1 MEKNKLIKKDNRY
14 KLIITPSLEE
24 KIRFLCARFPNNEYS
39 GVLFYDYTGSFED
52 NSLVLTA
59 KDFCL
64 MDYGSAVY
72 TEFNKSAEIC
82 NYMIENDLLRC
93 QQGLCH
99 SHDIM
104 NTTPSGTDL
113 NTLVEEGSDMNNF
126 LSLIV
131 NNVGNYTAM
140 LTRKVKHIPRVKETL
155 EYEFFGE
162 GTINLGTDEYD
173 AVESYEIEYFFLDIE
188 KPTVNIG
195 YTNLFDRIN
204 EISKDKI
211 INISSKNESFKTI
224 RNPNANLIIPS
235 TVQEPILE
243 GKLPFEGLSKP
254 KAEVDEE
261 EELIDYDNIKF
272 NNNQLNS
279 ITKQLLMGSPIF
291 NPKDLNEWV
300 DKMPTAFSK
309 RFGEGQKGL
318 SNYKAFISYF
328 VEFLLSEAFDE
339 DLAEEGYME
348 DYQMPICAYGVLQ
361 KLHQFKSNS
370 FLSIIEDEVE
380 RFII

>member
-1 MEKNKLIKKDNRY
+1 M
-14 KLIITPSLEE
+14 IT
-24 KIRFLCARFPNNEYS
+24 KMTFF
-39 GVLFYDYTGSFED
+39 
-52 NSLVLTA
+52 
-59 KDFCL
+59 
-64 MDYGSAVY
+64 
-72 TEFNKSAEIC
+72 
-82 NYMIENDLLRC
+82 
-93 QQGLCH
+93 
-99 SHDIM
+99 
-104 NTTPSGTDL
+104 SGTDL
-113 NTLVEEGSDMNNF
+113 GTLQEEGSDMNNF

-131 NNVGNYTAM
+131 NNAGQYTAAI
-140 LTRKVKHIPRVKETL
+140 TRKVKHTPHVTEVL

-162 GTINLGTDEYD
+162 ETINIGTDEYD

-204 EISKDKI
+204 EISNNKV
-211 INISSKNESFKTI
+211 INISSKNEGFETI
-224 RNPNANLIIPS
+224 HKPHANLIIPP

-254 KAEVDEE
+254 KAEVNEE
-261 EELIDYDNIKF
+261 EDFIDYDSVKF

-291 NPKDLNEWV
+291 NPKDLNDWV
-300 DKMPTAFSK
+300 NKMPTAFSK
-309 RFGEGQKGL
+309 RFGEGQQGL
-318 SNYKAFISYF
+318 ANYKAFIGYF
-328 VEFLLSEAFDE
+328 VEFLLTEAFDE

-348 DYQMPICAYGVLQ
+348 DYQIPICAYGVLQ

-370 FLSIIEDEVE
+370 FLNIIEEEVE

>member
-1 MEKNKLIKKDNRY
+1 M
-14 KLIITPSLEE
+14 S
-24 KIRFLCARFPNNEYS
+24 S
-39 GVLFYDYTGSFED
+39 
-52 NSLVLTA
+52 
-59 KDFCL
+59 
-64 MDYGSAVY
+64 
-72 TEFNKSAEIC
+72 
-82 NYMIENDLLRC
+82 
-93 QQGLCH
+93 
-99 SHDIM
+99 
-104 NTTPSGTDL
+104 TDL
-113 NTLVEEGSDMNNF
+113 STLQEEGSDMNNF

-131 NNVGNYTAM
+131 NNAGQYTAAI
-140 LTRKVKHIPRVKETL
+140 TRKVKHIPHVTETL
-155 EYEFFGE
+155 EYEFFGD

-204 EISKDKI
+204 EISNNKV
-211 INISSKNESFKTI
+211 INISSKNESFETI
-224 RNPNANLIIPS
+224 HKPHANLSIPP

-254 KAEVDEE
+254 KAEVNEE
-261 EELIDYDNIKF
+261 EDFIDYDNVKF

-291 NPKDLNEWV
+291 NPKDLNDWV
-300 DKMPTAFSK
+300 NKMPTAFSK
-309 RFGEGQKGL
+309 RFGEGQQGL
-318 SNYKAFISYF
+318 ANYKAFIGYF
-328 VEFLLSEAFDE
+328 VEFLLTEAFDE

-370 FLSIIEDEVE
+370 FLNIIEEEVE

>member
-14 KLIITPSLEE
+14 KLIITPALEE

-39 GVLFYDYTGSFED
+39 GVLFYNYTGRFED

-64 MDYGSAVY
+64 MDYGSATY
-72 TEFNKSAEIC
+72 TEFDSNPEIC
-82 NYMIENDLLRC
+82 NYMIENDLLEC
-93 QQGLCH
+93 QQALLH
-99 SHDIM
+99 SHNIM
-104 NTTPSGTDL
+104 GTTPSGTDL
-113 NTLVEEGSDMNNF
+113 NTLVEEGSFRNNF

-140 LTRKVKHIPRVKETL
+140 LTRKVKHIPHVTETL
-155 EYEFFGE
+155 EYEFFGD

-204 EISKDKI
+204 EISNNKV
-211 INISSKNESFKTI
+211 INISSKKENINNNLKS
-224 RNPNANLIIPS
+224 NANIIIPS
-235 TVQEPILE
+235 TAQEPILE
-243 GKLPFEGLSKP
+243 GKLPFEELIKQ

-261 EELIDYDNIKF
+261 EEFIDYNNVKF

-318 SNYKAFISYF
+318 VNYKAFISYF

-370 FLSIIEDEVE
+370 FLNIIEEEVE

>member
-39 GVLFYDYTGSFED
+39 GVLFYDYTGRFED

-64 MDYGSAVY
+64 MDYGSATY
-72 TEFNKSAEIC
+72 TEFDSNPEIC
-82 NYMIENDLLRC
+82 TYMIENDLLEC
-93 QQGLCH
+93 QQALCH
-99 SHDIM
+99 SHNVM
-104 NTTPSGTDL
+104 CTNPSGTDL
-113 NTLVEEGSDMNNF
+113 NTLVEEGSFRNNF

-131 NNVGNYTAM
+131 NNAGNYTAM
-140 LTRKVKHIPRVKETL
+140 LTRKVKHIPRVTETL
-155 EYEFFGE
+155 EYEFFGD

-204 EISKDKI
+204 EISKDKV
-211 INISSKNESFKTI
+211 INISSKNENFKTI
-224 RNPNANLIIPS
+224 HNPNTNLIIPP

-261 EELIDYDNIKF
+261 EELIDYDSVKF

-318 SNYKAFISYF
+318 ANYKAFIGYF

-370 FLSIIEDEVE
+370 FLNIIEEEVE

>member
-1 MEKNKLIKKDNRY
+1 MPTFI
-14 KLIITPSLEE
+14 
-24 KIRFLCARFPNNEYS
+24 
-39 GVLFYDYTGSFED
+39 
-52 NSLVLTA
+52 
-59 KDFCL
+59 
-64 MDYGSAVY
+64 
-72 TEFNKSAEIC
+72 
-82 NYMIENDLLRC
+82 
-93 QQGLCH
+93 
-99 SHDIM
+99 
-104 NTTPSGTDL
+104 SGTDL
-113 NTLVEEGSDMNNF
+113 NTLQEEGSDMNNF

-131 NNVGNYTAM
+131 NNAGQYTAAI
-140 LTRKVKHIPRVKETL
+140 TRKVKHIPHVKETL
-155 EYEFFGE
+155 EYEFFGD

-188 KPTVNIG
+188 KPTVNIS

-204 EISKDKI
+204 EISNNKV

-224 RNPNANLIIPS
+224 HNPNLIISP

-254 KAEVDEE
+254 KAEVDDEE
-261 EELIDYDNIKF
+261 EFIDYNNVKF

-279 ITKQLLMGSPIF
+279 ITKQLLIGSPIF
-291 NPKDLNEWV
+291 TPKDLNEWV
-300 DKMPTAFSK
+300 QKMPTVFSK

-318 SNYKAFISYF
+318 ENYRAFIGYF

-361 KLHQFKSNS
+361 KLHTFKTNS
-370 FLSIIEDEVE
+370 FIEIIKDEVE

>member
-14 KLIITPSLEE
+14 KLIITPELEE
-24 KIRFLCARFPNNEYS
+24 KIRFLCARFPHNEYS
-39 GVLFYDYTGSFED
+39 GVLFYDYTGRFED

-64 MDYGSAVY
+64 MDYGSATY

-82 NYMIENDLLRC
+82 NYMIENDLLEC
-93 QQGLCH
+93 QQGLMH
-99 SHDIM
+99 SHDQM
-104 NTTPSGTDL
+104 STFFSGTDT
-113 NTLVEEGSDMNNF
+113 NTLLEEGSDMNNF

-131 NNVGNYTAM
+131 NNAGQYTAAI
-140 LTRKVKHIPRVKETL
+140 TRKVKHIPHVTETL
-155 EYEFFGE
+155 KYEFFGE
-162 GTINLGTDEYD
+162 GNINLGTDEYD
-173 AVESYEIEYFFLDIE
+173 AIESYEIEYFFLDIE
-188 KPTVNIG
+188 KPTVDIG
-195 YTNLFDRIN
+195 YTDLFNRIN
-204 EISKDKI
+204 EISIDKGRTLI
-211 INISSKNESFKTI
+211 KNESNKSVF
-224 RNPNANLIIPS
+224 NPHHNLAITHT

-243 GKLPFEGLSKP
+243 GKLPFEGLAKP

-261 EELIDYDNIKF
+261 EELIDYDNVKF

-291 NPKDLNEWV
+291 NPKDLNDWV
-300 DKMPTAFSK
+300 DKMPTVFSK

-318 SNYKAFISYF
+318 ANYKAFIGYF

-370 FLSIIEDEVE
+370 FLNIIEEEVE

>member
-1 MEKNKLIKKDNRY
+1 MDKNILKKQDNTY
-14 KLIITPSLEE
+14 KLIITPELEE

-39 GVLFYDYTGSFED
+39 GVLFYDYTGRFED

-64 MDYGSAVY
+64 MDYGSATY

-82 NYMIENDLLRC
+82 NYMIEHDLLEY
-93 QQGLCH
+93 QQALLH
-99 SHDIM
+99 SHNVM
-104 NTTPSGTDL
+104 CTNPSGTDL
-113 NTLVEEGSDMNNF
+113 NTLVEEGSFRNNF

-131 NNVGNYTAM
+131 NNAGNYTAM
-140 LTRKVKHIPRVKETL
+140 LTRKVKHIPHVTETL
-155 EYEFFGE
+155 EYEFFGD
-162 GTINLGTDEYD
+162 GTINLGTDKYD

-188 KPTVNIG
+188 KPTINIG
-195 YTNLFDRIN
+195 YTDLFDRIN
-204 EISKDKI
+204 EISNSKV
-211 INISSKNESFKTI
+211 INIASKKENTNNNFNLKS
-224 RNPNANLIIPS
+224 NLIIPS

-254 KAEVDEE
+254 KAEVDKEDF
-261 EELIDYDNIKF
+261 IDYDNVKF

-279 ITKQLLMGSPIF
+279 ITKQLLIGSPIF
-291 NPKDLNEWV
+291 TPKDLNEWV
-300 DKMPTAFSK
+300 QKMPTVFSK

-318 SNYKAFISYF
+318 ENYRAFIGYF

-361 KLHQFKSNS
+361 KLHTFKTNS
-370 FLSIIEDEVE
+370 FIEIIKDELE

>member
-14 KLIITPSLEE
+14 KLIITPELEE
-24 KIRFLCARFPNNEYS
+24 KIRFLCARFPHNEYS
-39 GVLFYDYTGSFED
+39 GVLFYDYTGRFED

-64 MDYGSAVY
+64 MDYGSATY
-72 TEFNKSAEIC
+72 TEFDKSAEIC
-82 NYMIENDLLRC
+82 NYMIENNLLGC
-93 QQGLCH
+93 QQGLMH
-99 SHDIM
+99 SHQSFE
-104 NTTPSGTDL
+104 TFFSGTDT
-113 NTLVEEGSDMNNF
+113 NTLLEEGSDMNNF

-131 NNVGNYTAM
+131 NNAGKYTAAI
-140 LTRKVKHIPRVKETL
+140 TRKVKHIPHVTETL
-155 EYEFFGE
+155 EYKFFGE
-162 GTINLGTDEYD
+162 GNINLSTDEYD
-173 AVESYEIEYFFLDIE
+173 AVESYEIECFFLDIE

-195 YTNLFDRIN
+195 YTDLFDRIN
-204 EISKDKI
+204 EISTDKNRTLI
-211 INISSKNESFKTI
+211 KNESNKSVF
-224 RNPNANLIIPS
+224 NPHHNLAITPT

-243 GKLPFEGLSKP
+243 GKLPFEGLAKP
-254 KAEVDEE
+254 KVEVDEE
-261 EELIDYDNIKF
+261 EELIDYNSIKF

-291 NPKDLNEWV
+291 NPKDLNDWV

-309 RFGEGQKGL
+309 RFGEGQEGL
-318 SNYKAFISYF
+318 ANYKAFIGYF

-370 FLSIIEDEVE
+370 FLSIIEEEVE

>member
-39 GVLFYDYTGSFED
+39 GVLFYDYTGRFEN

-64 MDYGSAVY
+64 MDYGSATY
-72 TEFNKSAEIC
+72 TEFDKSAEIC
-82 NYMIENDLLRC
+82 NYMIENDLLGC

-99 SHDIM
+99 SHDNM
-104 NTTPSGTDL
+104 PTFMSSTDL
-113 NTLVEEGSDMNNF
+113 NTLQEEGSDMNNF

-131 NNVGNYTAM
+131 NNAGQYTAAI
-140 LTRKVKHIPRVKETL
+140 TRKVKHIPRVTETL

-204 EISKDKI
+204 EISKDKV
-211 INISSKNESFKTI
+211 INISSKNENFKTI
-224 RNPNANLIIPS
+224 HNPNANFIISP

-261 EELIDYDNIKF
+261 EELIDYDSVKF

-318 SNYKAFISYF
+318 ANYKAFIGYF

-370 FLSIIEDEVE
+370 FLDIIEEEVE

>member
-1 MEKNKLIKKDNRY
+1 MDKNILKKQDNTY
-14 KLIITPSLEE
+14 KLIITPELEE

-39 GVLFYDYTGSFED
+39 GVLFYDYTGRFED

-64 MDYGSAVY
+64 MDYGSATY

-82 NYMIENDLLRC
+82 NYMIEHDLLEC

-99 SHDIM
+99 SHDVM
-104 NTTPSGTDL
+104 CTNPSGTDL

-131 NNVGNYTAM
+131 NNAGQYTAAI
-140 LTRKVKHIPRVKETL
+140 TRKVKYIPLVIETL
-155 EYEFFGE
+155 EYEFFGD

-188 KPTVNIG
+188 KPTVNIS

-204 EISKDKI
+204 EISNSKI
-211 INISSKNESFKTI
+211 INISSKKENTNNNINLKS
-224 RNPNANLIIPS
+224 NLIIPS
-235 TVQEPILE
+235 TIQEPILK
-243 GKLPFEGLSKP
+243 GKLPFEGLSKS
-254 KAEVDEE
+254 KTEVDKEDF
-261 EELIDYDNIKF
+261 IDYDNVKF

-318 SNYKAFISYF
+318 ANYKAFIGYF

-370 FLSIIEDEVE
+370 FLNIIKEEVE

>member
-1 MEKNKLIKKDNRY
+1 MEKNKLIKKDNKY
-14 KLIITPSLEE
+14 KLIITPALEE

-39 GVLFYDYTGSFED
+39 GVLFYDYTGRFED

-72 TEFNKSAEIC
+72 TEFDKSAEIC
-82 NYMIENDLLRC
+82 NYMIENNLLGC
-93 QQGLCH
+93 QQALMH
-99 SHDIM
+99 SHDQLS
-104 NTTPSGTDL
+104 TFFSRTDL
-113 NTLVEEGSDMNNF
+113 NTLQEEGSDMNNF

-131 NNVGNYTAM
+131 NNAGQYTAAI
-140 LTRKVKHIPRVKETL
+140 TRKVKHIPHVTETL
-155 EYEFFGE
+155 EYEFFGD

-188 KPTVNIG
+188 KPTVNIN

-204 EISKDKI
+204 EISNSKI
-211 INISSKNESFKTI
+211 VNISSKKENLNNNLNLKS
-224 RNPNANLIIPS
+224 NLIIPS

-243 GKLPFEGLSKP
+243 GKLPFEGLSKQ

-261 EELIDYDNIKF
+261 DSIDYTNLKF

-291 NPKDLNEWV
+291 NPKDLNDWV
-300 DKMPTAFSK
+300 NKMPTAFSK

-318 SNYKAFISYF
+318 ANYKAFIGYF
-328 VEFLLSEAFDE
+328 AEFLLTEAFDE

-348 DYQMPICAYGVLQ
+348 DYQIPICAYGVLQ

-370 FLSIIEDEVE
+370 FLDIIKKEVE

>member
-1 MEKNKLIKKDNRY
+1 MEKNKLIKKDNKY
-14 KLIITPSLEE
+14 KLIITPVLEE

-39 GVLFYDYTGSFED
+39 GVLFYDYTGRFED

-64 MDYGSAVY
+64 MDYGSATY

-82 NYMIENDLLRC
+82 NYMIENDLLGC
-93 QQGLCH
+93 QQGLMH
-99 SHDIM
+99 SHDNM
-104 NTTPSGTDL
+104 PTFMSGTDL
-113 NTLVEEGSDMNNF
+113 NTLQEEGSDMNNF

-131 NNVGNYTAM
+131 NNAGQYTAAI
-140 LTRKVKHIPRVKETL
+140 TRKVKHIPRVKETL
-155 EYEFFGE
+155 EYEFFGD

-188 KPTVNIG
+188 KPTINIG
-195 YTNLFDRIN
+195 YTDLFDRIN
-204 EISKDKI
+204 EISNNKV
-211 INISSKNESFKTI
+211 INISSKKENINNNLK
-224 RNPNANLIIPS
+224 PNANLIIPS

-261 EELIDYDNIKF
+261 DFIDYDNVKF

-318 SNYKAFISYF
+318 ANYKAFISYF
-328 VEFLLSEAFDE
+328 VEFLLTEAFDE

-370 FLSIIEDEVE
+370 FLNIIEEEVE

>member
-1 MEKNKLIKKDNRY
+1 MEKNKLIKKDNTY

-24 KIRFLCARFPNNEYS
+24 KIRFLCARFPANEYS
-39 GVLFYDYTGSFED
+39 GVLFYDYTGRFED

-64 MDYGSAVY
+64 MDYGSATY
-72 TEFNKSAEIC
+72 TEFDKSAEIC
-82 NYMIENDLLRC
+82 NYMIENDLLGC
-93 QQGLCH
+93 QQGLMH
-99 SHDIM
+99 SHDQM
-104 NTTPSGTDL
+104 STFMSGTDL
-113 NTLVEEGSDMNNF
+113 NTLQEEGSDMNNF

-131 NNVGNYTAM
+131 NNAGQYTAAI
-140 LTRKVKHIPRVKETL
+140 TRKVKHIPHVKEVL

-162 GTINLGTDEYD
+162 GNINLGTDEYD
-173 AVESYEIEYFFLDIE
+173 AIESYEIEYFFLDIE
-188 KPTVNIG
+188 KPTINIG
-195 YTNLFDRIN
+195 YINLFNRIE
-204 EISKDKI
+204 EISKDKSK
-211 INISSKNESFKTI
+211 INSIKNINSSCF
-224 RNPNANLIIPS
+224 NPYHNLAPIPT

-261 EELIDYDNIKF
+261 DSIDYTNLKF

-291 NPKDLNEWV
+291 NPKDLNDWV
-300 DKMPTAFSK
+300 NKMPTAFSK
-309 RFGEGQKGL
+309 RFGEGQQGL
-318 SNYKAFISYF
+318 ANYKAFIGYF
-328 VEFLLSEAFDE
+328 VEFLLTEAFDE

-348 DYQMPICAYGVLQ
+348 DYQIPICAYGVLQ

-370 FLSIIEDEVE
+370 FLNIIKEEVE

>member
-39 GVLFYDYTGSFED
+39 GVLFYDYTGRFED

-64 MDYGSAVY
+64 MDYGSATY
-72 TEFNKSAEIC
+72 TEFDSNPEIC
-82 NYMIENDLLRC
+82 TYMIENDLLEC
-93 QQGLCH
+93 QQALCH
-99 SHDIM
+99 SHNVM
-104 NTTPSGTDL
+104 CTNPSGTDL
-113 NTLVEEGSDMNNF
+113 NTLVEEGSFRNNF

-131 NNVGNYTAM
+131 NNAGNYTAM
-140 LTRKVKHIPRVKETL
+140 LTRKVKHIPRVTETL

-204 EISKDKI
+204 EISKDKV
-211 INISSKNESFKTI
+211 INISSKNENFKTI
-224 RNPNANLIIPS
+224 HNPNTNLIIPP

-261 EELIDYDNIKF
+261 EELIDYDSVKF

-318 SNYKAFISYF
+318 ANYKAFIGYF

-370 FLSIIEDEVE
+370 FLDIIEEEVE

>member
-39 GVLFYDYTGSFED
+39 GVLFYDYTGRFED

-64 MDYGSAVY
+64 MDYGSATY
-72 TEFNKSAEIC
+72 TEFDSNPEIC
-82 NYMIENDLLRC
+82 TYMIENNLLEC
-93 QQGLCH
+93 QQALCH
-99 SHDIM
+99 SHNVM
-104 NTTPSGTDL
+104 CTNPSGTDL
-113 NTLVEEGSDMNNF
+113 NTLVEEGSFRNNF

-131 NNVGNYTAM
+131 NNAGNYTAM
-140 LTRKVKHIPRVKETL
+140 LTRKVKHIPRVTETL

-204 EISKDKI
+204 EISKDKV
-211 INISSKNESFKTI
+211 INIASKNENFKTI
-224 RNPNANLIIPS
+224 HNPNTNLIIPP

-261 EELIDYDNIKF
+261 EELIDYDSVKF

-318 SNYKAFISYF
+318 VNYKAFIGYF

-370 FLSIIEDEVE
+370 FLDIIEEEVE

>member
-1 MEKNKLIKKDNRY
+1 MP
-14 KLIITPSLEE
+14 TFMS
-24 KIRFLCARFPNNEYS
+24 S
-39 GVLFYDYTGSFED
+39 
-52 NSLVLTA
+52 
-59 KDFCL
+59 
-64 MDYGSAVY
+64 
-72 TEFNKSAEIC
+72 
-82 NYMIENDLLRC
+82 
-93 QQGLCH
+93 
-99 SHDIM
+99 
-104 NTTPSGTDL
+104 TDL
-113 NTLVEEGSDMNNF
+113 NTLQEEGSDMNNF

-131 NNVGNYTAM
+131 NNAGQYTAAI
-140 LTRKVKHIPRVKETL
+140 TRKVKHIPHVTETL
-155 EYEFFGE
+155 EYEFFGD

-188 KPTVNIG
+188 KPTVNIS

-204 EISKDKI
+204 EISNSKI
-211 INISSKNESFKTI
+211 INISSKKENTNNNLNLKS
-224 RNPNANLIIPS
+224 NLIIPS

-243 GKLPFEGLSKP
+243 GKLPFEGLSKQ

-261 EELIDYDNIKF
+261 DSIDYTNLKF

-318 SNYKAFISYF
+318 ANYKSFISYF
-328 VEFLLSEAFDE
+328 VEFLLTEAFDE

-348 DYQMPICAYGVLQ
+348 DYQIPICAYGVLQ

-370 FLSIIEDEVE
+370 FLNIIKEEVE

>member
-39 GVLFYDYTGSFED
+39 GVLFYDYTGRFED

-64 MDYGSAVY
+64 MDYGSATY

-82 NYMIENDLLRC
+82 NYMIENDLLGC

-99 SHDIM
+99 SHDVM
-104 NTTPSGTDL
+104 CTNPSGTDL

-131 NNVGNYTAM
+131 NNAGNYTAM
-140 LTRKVKHIPRVKETL
+140 LTRKVKHIPHVTEVL

-162 GTINLGTDEYD
+162 DTINLGTDEYD

-204 EISKDKI
+204 EISNNKV

-224 RNPNANLIIPS
+224 RNPNANLSIPP

-261 EELIDYDNIKF
+261 EELIDYNNVKF

-318 SNYKAFISYF
+318 ANYKAFIGYF

-370 FLSIIEDEVE
+370 FLNIIEEEVE

>member
-1 MEKNKLIKKDNRY
+1 MDKNILKKQDNTY
-14 KLIITPSLEE
+14 KLIITPELEE

-39 GVLFYDYTGSFED
+39 GVLFYDYTGRFED

-64 MDYGSAVY
+64 MDYGSATY
-72 TEFNKSAEIC
+72 TEFDSNPEIC
-82 NYMIENDLLRC
+82 NYMIENDLLEC
-93 QQGLCH
+93 QQALLH
-99 SHDIM
+99 SHNVM
-104 NTTPSGTDL
+104 GTTPSGTDL
-113 NTLVEEGSDMNNF
+113 NTLLEEGSFRNNF

-131 NNVGNYTAM
+131 NNAGNYTAM
-140 LTRKVKHIPRVKETL
+140 LTRKVKHIPHVTETL
-155 EYEFFGE
+155 EYEFFGD

-188 KPTVNIG
+188 KPTVNIS

-204 EISKDKI
+204 EISNSKI

-224 RNPNANLIIPS
+224 HNPNANLIIPS

-243 GKLPFEGLSKP
+243 GKLPFEGLSKQ

-261 EELIDYDNIKF
+261 NLIDYDNIKF

-300 DKMPTAFSK
+300 NKMPTAFSK
-309 RFGEGQKGL
+309 RFGEGQRGL
-318 SNYKAFISYF
+318 ENYRAFIGYF

-361 KLHQFKSNS
+361 KLHTFKTNS
-370 FLSIIEDEVE
+370 FIEIIKDEVE

>member
-39 GVLFYDYTGSFED
+39 GVLFYDYTGRFED

-64 MDYGSAVY
+64 MDYGSATY
-72 TEFNKSAEIC
+72 TEFDSNPEIC
-82 NYMIENDLLRC
+82 TYMIENDLLEC
-93 QQGLCH
+93 QQALCH
-99 SHDIM
+99 SHNVM
-104 NTTPSGTDL
+104 CTNPSGTDL
-113 NTLVEEGSDMNNF
+113 NTLVEEGSFRNNF

-131 NNVGNYTAM
+131 NNAGNYTAM
-140 LTRKVKHIPRVKETL
+140 LTRKVKHIPRVTETL
-155 EYEFFGE
+155 EYKFFGE

-204 EISKDKI
+204 EISKDKV
-211 INISSKNESFKTI
+211 INISSKNENFKTI
-224 RNPNANLIIPS
+224 HNPNTNLIIPP
-235 TVQEPILE
+235 TVQEPILK

-261 EELIDYDNIKF
+261 EELIDYDSVKF

-318 SNYKAFISYF
+318 ANYKAFIGYF

-370 FLSIIEDEVE
+370 FLDIIEEEVE

>member
-14 KLIITPSLEE
+14 KLIITPALEE

-39 GVLFYDYTGSFED
+39 GVLFYDYTGGFED

-64 MDYGSAVY
+64 MDYGSATY
-72 TEFNKSAEIC
+72 TEFDSNPEIC
-82 NYMIENDLLRC
+82 NYMIENDLLGC
-93 QQGLCH
+93 QQALLH
-99 SHDIM
+99 SHNIM
-104 NTTPSGTDL
+104 GTTPSGTDL
-113 NTLVEEGSDMNNF
+113 NTLVEEGSFRNNF

-131 NNVGNYTAM
+131 NNAGNYTAM
-140 LTRKVKHIPRVKETL
+140 LTRKVKHIPHVTETL
-155 EYEFFGE
+155 EYEFFGD
-162 GTINLGTDEYD
+162 GTINLGINEYD

-188 KPTVNIG
+188 KPTVNIS

-204 EISKDKI
+204 EISNSKI
-211 INISSKNESFKTI
+211 INIPSKKKNLNN
-224 RNPNANLIIPS
+224 NPKSNANLIIPS

-243 GKLPFEGLSKP
+243 GKLPFEGLAKP

-261 EELIDYDNIKF
+261 EEFIDYNNVKF

-318 SNYKAFISYF
+318 ANYKAFIGYF
-328 VEFLLSEAFDE
+328 VEFLLTEAFDE

-370 FLSIIEDEVE
+370 FLNIIEEEVE

>member
-1 MEKNKLIKKDNRY
+1 MEKNKLIKKDNKY

-39 GVLFYDYTGSFED
+39 GVLFYDYTGRFED

-72 TEFNKSAEIC
+72 TEFDSSPEIC
-82 NYMIENDLLRC
+82 TYMIENDLLEC
-93 QQGLCH
+93 QQALCH
-99 SHDIM
+99 SHNVM
-104 NTTPSGTDL
+104 CTNPSGTDL
-113 NTLVEEGSDMNNF
+113 NTLVEEGSFRNNF

-131 NNVGNYTAM
+131 NNAGNYTAM
-140 LTRKVKHIPRVKETL
+140 LTRKVKHIPHVTEIL

-188 KPTVNIG
+188 KPTINIS
-195 YTNLFDRIN
+195 YTDLFDRIN
-204 EISKDKI
+204 EISNNKV
-211 INISSKNESFKTI
+211 INITSKNENFKTI
-224 RNPNANLIIPS
+224 HNPNANLIIPS

-261 EELIDYDNIKF
+261 EELIDYDSVKF

-318 SNYKAFISYF
+318 ANYKAFISYF

-348 DYQMPICAYGVLQ
+348 DYQIPICAYGVLQ

-370 FLSIIEDEVE
+370 FLNIIEEEVE

>member
-1 MEKNKLIKKDNRY
+1 M
-14 KLIITPSLEE
+14 IT
-24 KIRFLCARFPNNEYS
+24 KMTFF
-39 GVLFYDYTGSFED
+39 
-52 NSLVLTA
+52 
-59 KDFCL
+59 
-64 MDYGSAVY
+64 
-72 TEFNKSAEIC
+72 
-82 NYMIENDLLRC
+82 
-93 QQGLCH
+93 
-99 SHDIM
+99 
-104 NTTPSGTDL
+104 SGTDL
-113 NTLVEEGSDMNNF
+113 NTLQEEGSDMNNF

-131 NNVGNYTAM
+131 NNTGQYTAAI
-140 LTRKVKHIPRVKETL
+140 TRKVKHIPHVTETL
-155 EYEFFGE
+155 EYEFFGD

-195 YTNLFDRIN
+195 YTDLFDRIN
-204 EISKDKI
+204 EISNSKV
-211 INISSKNESFKTI
+211 INIASKKENTNNNFNLKS
-224 RNPNANLIIPS
+224 NLIIPS

-243 GKLPFEGLSKP
+243 GKLPFEGLSKA

-261 EELIDYDNIKF
+261 DFIDYDNVKF

-279 ITKQLLMGSPIF
+279 ITKQLLIGSPIF
-291 NPKDLNEWV
+291 TPKDLNEWV
-300 DKMPTAFSK
+300 QKMPTVFSK

-318 SNYKAFISYF
+318 ENYKAFIGYF

-361 KLHQFKSNS
+361 KLHTFKTNS
-370 FLSIIEDEVE
+370 FIEVIKDELE